1 MFDLGGEAPVDKLR
15 IGDGFLGGIDDAH
28 LEATPLGTRE
38 ELVRCQSGGDEGHG
52 LAAGAE
58 DRLQLLV
65 LLQHRKVDALP
76 PGAFEQQR
84 SGVEAF
90 KQPFRLKPFVTADE
104 VVRAARWH
112 AGIHPAAIGAFEL
125 GGHGLA
131 GPGVAAGLALDGFPA
146 IPVVDTIKRVRDGVV
161 VDTPA
166 RDELVAVQTPQ
177 GFRTGILRAAHANED
192 PDITD
197 DAMRVERAGIPVR
210 VVAGSQRGFK
220 ITTPFDLAVAATMIE
235 DR

>member
-1 MFDLGGEAPVDKLR
+1 MTGLILVAAGS
-15 IGDGFLGGIDDAH
+15 
-28 LEATPLGTRE
+28 GTR
-38 ELVRCQSGGDEGHG
+38 
-52 LAAGAE
+52 LAAGVPKA
-58 DRLQLLV
+58 LV
-65 LLQHRKVDALP
+65 EVSGRSLLQHCLDTVGGVARIREIVVVVPASEVAAVRASLSDASVVVVAGGATRDESVRAGLTQLVDADDVLVHD
-76 PGAFEQQR
+76 AAR
-84 SGVEAF
+84 
-90 KQPFRLKPFVTADE
+90 PFVPAD
-104 VVRAARWH
+104 VFNRV
-112 AGIHPAAIGAFEL
+112 L
-125 GGHGLA
+125 D
-131 GPGVAAGLALDGFPA
+131 ALVDAQAVIPA

-166 RDELVAVQTPQ
+166 RDELVAVPQ

>member
-1 MFDLGGEAPVDKLR
+1 MTGLILVAAGS
-15 IGDGFLGGIDDAH
+15 
-28 LEATPLGTRE
+28 GTR
-38 ELVRCQSGGDEGHG
+38 
-52 LAAGAE
+52 LAAGVPKA
-58 DRLQLLV
+58 LV
-65 LLQHRKVDALP
+65 EVSGRSLLQHCLDTVGGVARIREIVVVVPASEVAAVRASLSDASVVVVAGGATRDESVRAGLTQLVDADDVLVHD
-76 PGAFEQQR
+76 AAR
-84 SGVEAF
+84 
-90 KQPFRLKPFVTADE
+90 PFVPAD
-104 VVRAARWH
+104 VFNRV
-112 AGIHPAAIGAFEL
+112 L
-125 GGHGLA
+125 D
-131 GPGVAAGLALDGFPA
+131 ALVDAQAVIPA

-197 DAMRVERAGIPVR
+197 DAMRLERAGIPVR